1 MSAATELPDKSAR
14 DAAST
19 LLGDNA
25 FIEAGAGTGKSTTL
39 VSRILNT
46 ITGPSPVSITSIAAI
61 TFTDRAGAELR
72 HRVRERMAKR
82 LEASNDT
89 PADQQ
94 ALATALRDLDAA
106 PIGTIH
112 SFAQRIL
119 RTHALSARLPLGFA
133 PATGG
138 DAADDERSRVRAAVE
153 HLQTSLDAGTLAM
166 LDAYGLSP
174 YDLLDALRRLDAAWL
189 RLTDAAFASRGVD
202 VDTLCSGAANDV
214 EDFLLRAR
222 DECADPSDKLM
233 VAFEER
239 IPPVVALLRRADP
252 VELAATAAE
261 TGGSHP
267 LFKLG
272 SAGGKGAWGDG
283 GAKARRDYLKEL
295 APSLQACLLSPLEGA
310 VRTALAEAWGVMR
323 AHREERAHGGIVT
336 FDELLSRARDLV
348 RDDPDVRALL
358 HAEFPL
364 ILVDEFQDTDPVQW
378 ELVRLITADPQDRSA
393 RPLPGRLVVVG
404 DPKQAIYAFRGADID
419 TYTGALAGFHAPGA
433 PLGQVFELT
442 TNFRSVAPVI
452 EWVNRVFFAA
462 MANQPAQVE
471 YRNLDAWH
479 RPTATT
485 PGPSVTVLRDPEQ
498 EPAADGSRVTG
509 VVDSIALEPR
519 LVAGEITRV
528 VRDGWLITEPQ
539 DDNSRR
545 YTKAVTFSDVAVLYP
560 ARTGVPAL
568 LDSLDDAGV
577 PYRSGDAGLVFARPV
592 VMGLL
597 AALAV
602 VDDPSR
608 ELDLWVALKS
618 PLFGCTD
625 VDLLRFRTAG
635 GRWRVAQQSLDA
647 DGQPIAGPVADA
659 LGVLHAVRRTLEA
672 PQPAA
677 VIDRLLGRTR
687 IMEALAHAP
696 RGAFDADCVRMLC
709 AHAQQFQDEG
719 GVGLPDY
726 LVAVA
731 DVQTD
736 STR

>member
-61 TFTDRAGAELR
+61 TFTERAGAELR

-133 PATGG
+133 PATGA

-153 HLQTSLDAGTLAM
+153 HLQTSLDAGTVAM

-174 YDLLDALRRLDAAWL
+174 YDLLDVLRRLDAAWL
-189 RLTDAAFASRGVD
+189 RLDDAAFASRGVD
-202 VDTLCSGAANDV
+202 VNVLCSGVANDV

-272 SAGGKGAWGDG
+272 NAGGRGAWGDG
-283 GAKARRDYLKEL
+283 GAKARRDDLKEL

-323 AHREERAHGGIVT
+323 AHREERARRGIVT

-378 ELVRLITADPQDRSA
+378 ELVRLITADP
-393 RPLPGRLVVVG
+393 
-404 DPKQAIYAFRGADID
+404 
-419 TYTGALAGFHAPGA
+419 H
-433 PLGQVFELT
+433 
-442 TNFRSVAPVI
+442 N
-452 EWVNRVFFAA
+452 
-462 MANQPAQVE
+462 
-471 YRNLDAWH
+471 
-479 RPTATT
+479 
-485 PGPSVTVLRDPEQ
+485 
-498 EPAADGSRVTG
+498 
-509 VVDSIALEPR
+509 
-519 LVAGEITRV
+519 
-528 VRDGWLITEPQ
+528 
-539 DDNSRR
+539 
-545 YTKAVTFSDVAVLYP
+545 
-560 ARTGVPAL
+560 
-568 LDSLDDAGV
+568 
-577 PYRSGDAGLVFARPV
+577 
-592 VMGLL
+592 
-597 AALAV
+597 
-602 VDDPSR
+602 
-608 ELDLWVALKS
+608 
-618 PLFGCTD
+618 
-625 VDLLRFRTAG
+625 
-635 GRWRVAQQSLDA
+635 
-647 DGQPIAGPVADA
+647 
-659 LGVLHAVRRTLEA
+659 
-672 PQPAA
+672 
-677 VIDRLLGRTR
+677 
-687 IMEALAHAP
+687 
-696 RGAFDADCVRMLC
+696 
-709 AHAQQFQDEG
+709 
-719 GVGLPDY
+719 
-726 LVAVA
+726 
-731 DVQTD
+731 
-736 STR
+736 